1 MSGRNEN
8 LAIELGVRL
17 GLPAETVE
25 AALADSMIVRFQ
37 RDDVYG
43 AAFAR
48 GITLT
53 DAQLEAV
60 MDLVVRRFDPAGLG
74 LSWAAIDAATD
85 EVTGRS

>member
-17 GLPAETVE
+17 GLPADAVE

-53 DAQLEAV
+53 DVQLEAV